1 MCPLR
6 LLEADNS
13 ILRTLL
19 YNGDNR
25 YVMMTF
31 FYTLSLRLG
40 SIYLLLMDDY

>member
-31 FYTLSLRLG
+31 FYTLPL
-40 SIYLLLMDDY
+40 YLLDLALYISY